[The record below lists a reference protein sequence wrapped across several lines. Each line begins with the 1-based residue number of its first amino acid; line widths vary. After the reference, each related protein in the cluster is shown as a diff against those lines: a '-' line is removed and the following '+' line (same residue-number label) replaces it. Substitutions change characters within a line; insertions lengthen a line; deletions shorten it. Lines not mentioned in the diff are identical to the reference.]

1 MVKDKLRPKRIFKNK
16 KGYYFKV
23 NGKRKYIKF
32 DEKKISD
39 KQLLNINIKNVFG
52 YVNRKPK
59 GAKRTRKPKTKVED
73 EGRDLTK
80 IKTIPVIPIDKVKT
94 EVSAVGTNIVGQN
107 KPSYQGYTLGD
118 LTDLVFSKKV
128 VPELTIE
135 GSIKRE
141 DKEKLKKDYEE
152 KIRLLVESSL
162 GNDTSTIKGLL
173 SKNLGDISTE
183 DVRKLVKKLDTKERF
198 RPLTDGG
205 VEEGKPDDIPSMI
218 GEEDEEEK
226 EESGSARSPTAGE
239 EDDKLSDLIT
249 EAGREG
255 EFLVGRK
262 KQSTLTPNVIN
273 SLLED
278 SGFTRKRGV
287 RRNVSQYTPDDWKE
301 LGQILVKIETP
312 EKLKKEYL
320 TALGEL
326 TKEGRSNSQI
336 QRDYK
341 KIKDIVVEMYNKKIG
356 KGLGESDG
364 LWNTEID
371 QIFKDKLPEKII
383 PVISNDE
390 MPTLLK
396 YINKDTD
403 RFGFVINSDDSDSQ
417 GSHWKAVFI
426 SRPDASVE
434 VYDSLV
440 SIPNEKFIKDL
451 FKVVDAFKDDVMYKL
466 KINTVRDQSEQSSN
480 CGHFAVNFLINRFKG
495 KKFKNAS
502 LFDKVDKSGEGE
514 KDIKK
519 FKSFL

>member
-59 GAKRTRKPKTKVED
+59 GAKRTRKPKTKVERGSAPHD
-73 EGRDLTK
+73 GRRGDDGRDLTK

-107 KPSYQGYTLGD
+107 KPPYQGYTLGD

-141 DKEKLKKDYEE
+141 DKDKLKKDYEE
-152 KIRLLVESSL
+152 KIRLLIESSL

-183 DVRKLVKKLDTKERF
+183 DVRKLVKKLDT
-198 RPLTDGG
+198 RPLATA
-205 VEEGKPDDIPSMI
+205 EEGKPDDIPSMI
-218 GEEDEEEK
+218 GEENEEEK
-226 EESGSARSPTAGE
+226 EG
-239 EDDKLSDLIT
+239 DDDVDKLSDLIT
-249 EAGREG
+249 EAGRAG
-255 EFLVGRK
+255 EFLVGRN
-262 KQSTLTPNVIN
+262 KQTSLTPNVIN
-273 SLLED
+273 SLLQD
-278 SGFTRKRGV
+278 SGFTRKRGI

-301 LGQILVKIETP
+301 LGQILVKIDTP
-312 EKLKKEYL
+312 DKLKKEYL

-326 TKEGRSNSQI
+326 TKEGRSTSQI
-336 QRDYK
+336 KRDFK
-341 KIKDIVVEMYNKKIG
+341 RIKDIVVDMYNKKIG

-451 FKVVDAFKDDVMYKL
+451 FKVVDAFKDDIMYKL

-519 FKSFL
+519 FKTFL

>member
-59 GAKRTRKPKTKVED
+59 GAKRTRKPKTKVGD
-73 EGRDLTK
+73 DGRDLTK

-94 EVSAVGTNIVGQN
+94 EVSAVGSRVPPLQDGSRGNIVGQN

-183 DVRKLVKKLDTKERF
+183 DVRKLVKKLDTKE
-198 RPLTDGG
+198 
-205 VEEGKPDDIPSMI
+205 GKPDDIPSMI

-226 EESGSARSPTAGE
+226 EE
-239 EDDKLSDLIT
+239 DDDNLSDLIT
-249 EAGREG
+249 DAGREG

-301 LGQILVKIETP
+301 LGQILVKLETP
-312 EKLKKEYL
+312 EKLKKEYF

-326 TKEGRSNSQI
+326 TKEGRSNSQVK
-336 QRDYK
+336 RDYK
-341 KIKDIVVEMYNKKIG
+341 KIKDTVVEMYNKKIG

-480 CGHFAVNFLINRFKG
+480 CGYFAVNFLINRFNG

-519 FKSFL
+519 FKTYL